1 MQTGQSAF
9 PFSLFE
15 GTKPRPVSFESLVAC
30 MRPRPNMC
38 QNCRCSGHSLS
49 KIEDDGVIEAFCAS
63 SFSTPQCDKI
73 LVALGGKRI
82 PPGRGFRLRA
92 CSNT

>member
-1 MQTGQSAF
+1 MQTDQLAF
-9 PFSLFE
+9 PFSLLE
-15 GTKPRPVSFESLVAC
+15 RTKPPPVSFDSLVAC
-30 MRPRPNMC
+30 MRPRPIWA
-38 QNCRCSGHSLS
+38 RIADARDSLS

-82 PPGRGFRLRA
+82 PPGRGFRPRA